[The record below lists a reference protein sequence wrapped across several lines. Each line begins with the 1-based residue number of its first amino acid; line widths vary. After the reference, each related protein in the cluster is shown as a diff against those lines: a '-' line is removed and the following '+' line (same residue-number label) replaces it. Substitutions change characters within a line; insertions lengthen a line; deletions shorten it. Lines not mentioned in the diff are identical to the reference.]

1 MGLGAPIW
9 RAIISGL
16 NMTTMLAV
24 GITEALTSLSV
35 PGRVWVIWTIA
46 TVAFL
51 AYSAHLTGQEN
62 ERRAAATEKMIADLV
77 ERARKNGAQT

>member
-1 MGLGAPIW
+1 MGASFW
-9 RAIISGL
+9 RVTASGL
-16 NMTTMLAV
+16 NITAMLTV
-24 GITEALTSLSV
+24 GTAQALTSLSV
-35 PGRVWVIWTIA
+35 PGKVWVIWTIA
-46 TVAFL
+46 AVSWF